1 MLVVSETFYLLRP
14 NCCVNIL
21 FEIYLPR
28 NFNLIA
34 MRKSIVL
41 LLSLLQKVVFLNF
54 LVAGNT
60 NSSS

>member
-1 MLVVSETFYLLRP
+1 MLVVSETFYLFRL
-14 NCCVNIL
+14 NYCVNIL

-28 NFNLIA
+28 NFNLIT